1 MSRYNL
7 LLSLFFA
14 SCFILAN
21 GSRLATAE
29 AGPAFQDTSTSTMCS
44 GGKNGT
50 PLMDE
55 MVRHVKD
62 MGDYKFDGTVNSVK
76 GEKVVRATGI
86 FYYKPANEIRVE
98 VKDYGSKSGSILVK
112 TKDGKVIGKGGKSML
127 GMKMTLSPD
136 SRLAMMPNG
145 VSAVQCDLMSLLDR
159 IKREVGSSG
168 KLVTSGEPVKVESLP
183 NPVIIL
189 EGQLPGESMATR
201 IFIDPSQ
208 KLPIQW
214 DLFDGG
220 KFSSRCMFKSYEAKE
235 NWDDSQF
242 QL

>member
-1 MSRYNL
+1 MSRYSL
-7 LLSLFFA
+7 SSLFLA
-14 SCFILAN
+14 SCLILAN
-21 GSRLATAE
+21 GLWLAPAE
-29 AGPAFQDTSTSTMCS
+29 AGGAFQDTSTSTMCS

-50 PLMDE
+50 PVMDE
-55 MVRHVKD
+55 LVRHVKE
-62 MGDYKFDGTVNSVK
+62 MGEYKFDGTVNAVK
-76 GEKVVRATGI
+76 GEKVTKATGI

-112 TKDGKVIGKGGKSML
+112 TKDGKVVGKGGKSML
-127 GMKMTLSPD
+127 GMKMNLTPD

-214 DLFDGG
+214 DLFNDG
-220 KFSSRCMFKSYEAKE
+220 KFSSRCLFKSYEAKE

-242 QL
+242 EL